1 MKMPLLS
8 LDAIDI
14 YPPMMSSIAAV
25 QKTGVKSF
33 KIIELSSCALIRQCR
48 IFLKFKT
55 GGRFQINTKASLCF
69 ENEKSFMNISQ

>member
-25 QKTGVKSF
+25 QETGVKSF
-33 KIIELSSCALIRQCR
+33 KIIEVSSCALIHQFT

-55 GGRFQINTKASLCF
+55 RGRFQINRKASL
-69 ENEKSFMNISQ
+69 SFKYEESLMNISQ